1 VYLSSVRF
9 SVLHT
14 PVALAGLDDLLLADS
29 QTQSK
34 FRYRLVGQPL
44 LLYFFLFVLVNQET
58 RLLVTADKDFGELV
72 FRQGRALPG
81 VVLIRLAGLSA
92 SRKADIVASALAA
105 HGQEL
110 PGAFTVVSPG
120 AIRIRRRSS
129 KPRSPSG

>member
-1 VYLSSVRF
+1 VKLVADESLDLPIVERLRRDGHDVGYVAEMAPGVSDDK
-9 SVLHT
+9 VL
-14 PVALAGLDDLLLADS
+14 A
-29 QTQSK
+29 
-34 FRYRLVGQPL
+34 
-44 LLYFFLFVLVNQET
+44 LVNQET

-92 SRKADIVASALAA
+92 GRKADIVASALAA

-110 PGAFTVVSPG
+110 PGAFTVVTPG
-120 AIRIRRRSS
+120 AIRIRRRSG